1 MVLAAGLLTSLFLGG
16 PTGPIL
22 PPIVW
27 FILKTSFCVL
37 ILSNLSALFARL
49 RIDQLVTGA
58 WKYLVP
64 LAVLQVMA
72 VVALSGVI

>member
-1 MVLAAGLLTSLFLGG
+1 VLVLT
-16 PTGPIL
+16 
-22 PPIVW
+22 
-27 FILKTSFCVL
+27 
-37 ILSNLSALFARL
+37 NLSVLFARF
-49 RIDQLVTGA
+49 RIDQMVAGA

>member
-1 MVLAAGLLTSLFLGG
+1 
-16 PTGPIL
+16 
-22 PPIVW
+22 
-27 FILKTSFCVL
+27 VL
-37 ILSNLSALFARL
+37 ILSNMSVLFARF
-49 RIDQLVTGA
+49 RIDQLVSGA